1 MLFRSPNDEVTREQ
15 IAAILFRYAEKKGV
29 DTSKRA
35 NLNAF
40 PDANKVSAY
49 AKDALAWANAAGLV
63 KGSNEN
69 GKDYLNPT
77 GSATRA
83 QVATILARYAQSI
96 KK

>member
-1 MLFRSPNDEVTREQ
+1 MTREQ
-15 IAAILFRYAEKKGV
+15 IAAILFRYAEKKGF

-40 PDANKVSAY
+40 PYANKVSSY

-69 GKDYLNPT
+69 GKDYLAPAA
-77 GSATRA
+77 SATRA
-83 QVATILARYAQSI
+83 QVATILARYAQNII
-96 KK
+96 K